1 MIKKQRL
8 IVLFTTDVMCKRCAK
23 SEKAG
28 LRANRFVGKFFYI
41 KVVEHKK
48 FALIYY
54 FGLPFRQRNASYKLQ
69 RVITVGCTEEDYR
82 VL

>member
-28 LRANRFVGKFFYI
+28 LRANRFVGKFLYI
-41 KVVEHKK
+41 KVSNTKK
-48 FALIYY
+48 IRPDL
-54 FGLPFRQRNASYKLQ
+54 LLWTPF
-69 RVITVGCTEEDYR
+69 
-82 VL
+82 